1 MKKKVLF
8 GLVLTAGLSSQTYA
22 GAGSANDAPEFALGL
37 VAFLL
42 LVAGILKG
50 IDFLKKN
57 GKSIIHN
64 TIEYIKKLI
73 VALNNLFNKV
83 NSEYLDVSHS

>member
-8 GLVLTAGLSSQTYA
+8 GLVLTAGLISQTYA

-57 GKSIIHN
+57 GKSIINN
-64 TIEYIKKLI
+64 TI
-73 VALNNLFNKV
+73 
-83 NSEYLDVSHS
+83 